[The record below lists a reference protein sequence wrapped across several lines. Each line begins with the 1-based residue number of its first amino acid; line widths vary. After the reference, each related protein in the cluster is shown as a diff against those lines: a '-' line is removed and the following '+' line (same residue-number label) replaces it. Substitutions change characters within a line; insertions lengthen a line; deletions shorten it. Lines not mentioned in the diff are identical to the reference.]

1 MRANCTQIWDLVGLQ
16 ERFNRADLLQML
28 SLTVDDIFIIS
39 APGYRKVVKFRSNA
53 RATLKVKRDD
63 AEEDDIDDALDMIAE

>member
-1 MRANCTQIWDLVGLQ
+1 
-16 ERFNRADLLQML
+16 ML

-39 APGYRKVVKFRSNA
+39 ASVYRKVVWFRDNV

-63 AEEDDIDDALDMIAE
+63 AEEVDIDDALDMIARVIKAEVCET